1 MKKLWKKPILPI
13 ATISLA
19 SVMIV
24 NAIPETPVQ
33 AELNAQLQVK
43 NHVLPLGTPNLIE
56 QRNSMNPAPG
66 VTYTKIYRGET
77 SSKDFFTVD
86 VAFVKTQKQAKILLG
101 NLKRDG
107 FKNARIIREP
117 NRALDDREK
126 GPLGYIVRIGQYQL
140 EADAAEMRNK
150 LSEKGYSGLRT
161 MYTGE
166 DGEKTT
172 GPWVVNVLEVDQDRF
187 QGHVLPELAN
197 EAVTGKETLTQIAD
211 RNDAIAGI
219 NAGYFVVGEKDGTP
233 GDLAGI
239 FASKGHLVSEAI
251 NGRSALTLSSV
262 EEKANIVSV
271 STSIQATSSDGAV
284 REVDGLNRKPGLI
297 RNCGGVGGDTTT
309 EGAKHDFTCKDE
321 SELIQYTS
329 VFGEKTESGDGVEV
343 VVNHAGEVAE
353 IRDNRGGVIPGN
365 GSVLVGTG
373 EAAEWLRDHAQQGM
387 KIQVKS
393 EIIGDGKLLKLD
405 QTTNM
410 INGGPRLLENG
421 EISINAVEEGF
432 HWEEDPGFYY
442 RFGERRNPRTLAGI
456 KENGNLLFVTIDGR
470 APGWSVGANFEESAK
485 VMMSLGAVDAI
496 NLDGGGS
503 TTMTVGDDRV
513 TRPSDA
519 AGERPIADGILLV
532 E

>member
-24 NAIPETPVQ
+24 NSIPETPVQ

-43 NHVLPLGTPNLIE
+43 NYVLPLGTPNLIE
-56 QRNSMNPAPG
+56 QRTSMNPAPG
-66 VTYTKIYRGET
+66 VTYTKIQRGEA
-77 SSKDFFTVD
+77 SSKDYFTVD
-86 VAFVKTQKQAKILLG
+86 VAFVKTKKQAKILLG

-107 FKNARIIREP
+107 FKNARIIREADRP
-117 NRALDDREK
+117 MDDGEK

-150 LSEKGYSGLRT
+150 LSQKGYSGLRT
-161 MYTGE
+161 VYTGE

-172 GPWVVNVLEVDQDRF
+172 GPWVVNVLEVDQDQFR
-187 QGHVLPELAN
+187 GHVEPELAN
-197 EAVTGKETLTQIAD
+197 DAVTGKETLTQIAD
-211 RNDAIAGI
+211 RNDAIAGV

-239 FASKGHLVSEAI
+239 FASKGQLVSEAI
-251 NGRSALTLSSV
+251 NGRSALILSSV
-262 EEKANIVSV
+262 EEKANIASV

-297 RNCGGVGGDTTT
+297 RNCGGVGGDATT
-309 EGAKHDFTCKDE
+309 ERAKHDFTCTDE

-329 VFGEKTESGDGVEV
+329 VFGERTESGDGVEV

-353 IRDNRGGVIPGN
+353 IRNRRGGVIPRS
-365 GSVLVGTG
+365 GSVFAGTG
-373 EAAEWLRDHAQQGM
+373 EAAEWLRDHARQGM

-405 QTTNM
+405 QTTSM
-410 INGGPRLLENG
+410 INGGPRLLEKG

-485 VMMSLGAVDAI
+485 VMKSLGAIDAI

>member
-1 MKKLWKKPILPI
+1 MMEMWKKPFLPI
-13 ATISLA
+13 ASISLTA
-19 SVMIV
+19 VMIV

-33 AELNAQLQVK
+33 SQVHMK
-43 NHVLPLGTPNLIE
+43 NHVLPLGMPNLQE
-56 QRNSMNPAPG
+56 KRTSMNPAPG
-66 VTYTKIYRGET
+66 VMYTKIIRGET
-77 SSKDFFTVD
+77 SSKDFYTVD
-86 VAFVKTQKQAKILLG
+86 VTFVETQKQAKKLLG

-107 FKNARIIREP
+107 FRNARIIREP
-117 NRALDDREK
+117 DRAMDDLEK

-140 EADAAEMRNK
+140 EADATEMRK
-150 LSEKGYSGLRT
+150 QLSAKGYTGLRNV
-161 MYTGE
+161 YTGE

-172 GPWVVNVLEVDQDRF
+172 GPWVVNVLEVDQERF
-187 QGHVLPELAN
+187 QGHVVPELAN
-197 EAVTGKETLTQIAD
+197 DAVIGKETLTQMAD
-211 RNDAIAGI
+211 RNVAIAGV
-219 NAGYFVVGEKDGTP
+219 NAGYFVVGENDGTS

-239 FASKGHLVSEAI
+239 FASNGQLVSEAI
-251 NGRSALTLSSV
+251 NGRSALILSSDDDD
-262 EEKANIVSV
+262 KAKIASV

-297 RNCGGVGGDTTT
+297 RNCGGVGGDMTT
-309 EGAKHDFTCKDE
+309 ERPKHDFTCKDE
-321 SELIQYTS
+321 SEFIQYTS
-329 VFGEKTESGDGVEV
+329 IFGEKTESGDGAEV
-343 VVNHAGEVAE
+343 VVNHAGEVVE
-353 IRDNRGGVIPGN
+353 IHNQRGGDIPSS
-365 GSVLVGTG
+365 GSILTGTG
-373 EAAEWLRDHAQQGM
+373 EAAEWLHDHAQQGM

-405 QTTNM
+405 QTTSM

-421 EISINAVEEGF
+421 EVSINTVEEGF

-485 VMMSLGAVDAI
+485 VMKSLGAVDAI